1 MLYPGVRTLFRVPS
15 QTRLRGSQVVLQH
28 FKENPFF
35 SDPVLKKV
43 YGYSPPTDVDGEKR
57 DEYGITDAQAAFS
70 WDLNVEPQVIG
81 RVSTGRH
88 GSFTPSR
95 FVGHENILEG

>member
-1 MLYPGVRTLFRVPS
+1 MLQY
-15 QTRLRGSQVVLQH
+15 

-43 YGYSPPTDVDGEKR
+43 YAYSPPDADGET

-70 WDLNVEPQVIG
+70 WDTNVKPQVLR
-81 RVSTGRH
+81 RVFTSCH
-88 GSFTPSR
+88 GPLTPSC
-95 FVGHENILEG
+95 FVGHENLLEG

>member
-1 MLYPGVRTLFRVPS
+1 MLQY
-15 QTRLRGSQVVLQH
+15 

-43 YGYSPPTDVDGEKR
+43 YKYTLPTNVDGEKK

-70 WDLNVEPQVIG
+70 WDSNVEPQVLR
-81 RVSTGRH
+81 RVSYELPQVVHPLSLCR
-88 GSFTPSR
+88 
-95 FVGHENILEG
+95 L

>member
-1 MLYPGVRTLFRVPS
+1 MLYLGVRTLFRVPP
-15 QTRLRGSQVVLQH
+15 QTRSQGSQVALQH

-43 YGYSPPTDVDGEKR
+43 YGYSPPTNVDGEKK

-70 WDLNVEPQVIG
+70 WDSNVEPQVLR
-81 RVSTGRH
+81 RVSTSPH
-88 GSFTPSR
+88 GSFTP
-95 FVGHENILEG
+95 LAL